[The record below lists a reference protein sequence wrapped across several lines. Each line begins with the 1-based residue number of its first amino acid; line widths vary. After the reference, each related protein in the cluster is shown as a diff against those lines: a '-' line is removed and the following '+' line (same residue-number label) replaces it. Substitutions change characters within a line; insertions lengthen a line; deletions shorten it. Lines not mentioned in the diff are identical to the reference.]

1 MPGPVLPKRVCVHAR
16 RVSRHP
22 VFRRAVRSS
31 SMLSKNFVR
40 TALISV
46 VPSGLDDVIIHHKAL
61 TVAEAM
67 YVTIDSMTISTM
79 SAVATILLAIAKL

>member
-1 MPGPVLPKRVCVHAR
+1 MPGPVLPKRVFVHAR

-22 VFRRAVRSS
+22 VFKRAMRSG
-31 SMLSKNFVR
+31 SMIRKNFVR
-40 TALISV
+40 TAFISV
-46 VPSGLDDVIIHHKAL
+46 LPSGIDDVIVHHKAL

-67 YVTIDSMTISTM
+67 YVTVDSMTISTM